1 MTPEQ
6 AKALRADFPAHLI
19 SKLPKPTKKR
29 EEMDQIPKA
38 DCKVCGA
45 YHAIRNVVH
54 LDYVG
59 HAAITDRLLSVD
71 PEWNWEPVSTDDK
84 GFPILDSNGGMWIRL
99 TVCGVTRLGYGDAE
113 GKTGPSAMKER
124 IGDALRNAAMRFGVA
139 LDLWSKVELH
149 PDGLDEPA
157 TAGASSDPNAPVAA
171 SDPANAA
178 GTSDQIDGVK
188 QWPIEDQEQFA
199 TLMDEMYVAFRDAG
213 KVDKHSAEAEKWR
226 KRMATDTPD
235 SVLPALNAFV
245 VKLKE
250 AAEKIKST
258 SHKAA

>member
-38 DCKVCGA
+38 ECKVCGA
-45 YHAIRNVVH
+45 YHAIKNVVH

-71 PEWNWEPVSTDDK
+71 PEWNWEPVSTDEK
-84 GFPILDSNGGMWIRL
+84 GFPVLDANGGMWIRL
-99 TVCGVTRLGYGDAE
+99 TVCGVTRLGYGDAD

-149 PDGLDEPA
+149 PNGLDDQEQ
-157 TAGASSDPNAPVAA
+157 GDGESSGDDSKTGEKGEAK
-171 SDPANAA
+171 D
-178 GTSDQIDGVK
+178 VK
-188 QWPIEDQEQFA
+188 QWPVEDQEQFA
-199 TLMDEMYVAFRDAG
+199 MLMDEMYVAFKDAG
-213 KVDKHSAEAEKWR
+213 KLDKHTAEAEKWR
-226 KRMATDTPD
+226 KRLASDTPD
-235 SVLPALNAFV
+235 NVLPALNTFV

-250 AAEKIKST
+250 AAKEIKS
-258 SHKAA
+258 SGPKAA

>member
-19 SKLPKPTKKR
+19 SKLPKPTRKR

-38 DCKVCGA
+38 ECKICGA

-59 HAAITDRLLSVD
+59 HAAITDRLLAVD

-84 GFPILDSNGGMWIRL
+84 GFPILDASGGMWIRL
-99 TVCGVTRLGYGDAE
+99 TVCGVTRLGYGDAD

-149 PDGLDEPA
+149 PDGLGEP
-157 TAGASSDPNAPVAA
+157 PAPPSEPQDA
-171 SDPANAA
+171 PE
-178 GTSDQIDGVK
+178 TSGQEPPE

-226 KRMATDTPD
+226 KRMSTDTPD
-235 SVLPALNAFV
+235 SVLPSLNAFV

-250 AAEKIKST
+250 AAEKIKS
-258 SHKAA
+258 SNPKAA